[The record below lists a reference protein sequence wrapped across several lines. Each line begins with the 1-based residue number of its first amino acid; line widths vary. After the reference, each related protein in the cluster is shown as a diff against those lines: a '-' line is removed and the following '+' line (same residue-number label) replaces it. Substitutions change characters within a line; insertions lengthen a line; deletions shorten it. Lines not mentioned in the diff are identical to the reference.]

1 MLIKNWI
8 QWNQY
13 LAKVLVLMCII
24 ALHTF
29 YTTSTVSAATND
41 IQEVNDIQESNDIQE
56 TKGIQETSNKQDADN
71 KQQTN
76 SQQETNHIQG
86 TGQVQLTSEIKDT
99 YETSASKVIQEVT
112 NQIEGNIAFLQ
123 AVQIDEEDAI
133 VNQENIIEV
142 ASGAKKPNLVNE
154 VMIKASAKTTAKTTA
169 IKTTVKKSTKKTT
182 VKTTAKAS
190 YSKSDLRLLS
200 SLVYAEAGNQS
211 YKGMLAVANVVL
223 NRMDSKA
230 YGHTRTVK
238 DVIYDRKWAVQ
249 FSVTIKSR
257 KTGQSPLA
265 SALKAYDTGKFGRKN
280 VRAEREAMNKAIKAA
295 KSALEGK
302 NNIGKYLCFSNKY
315 SSRGVKRRYSNYKT
329 IGDHIFYRTI

>member
-13 LAKVLVLMCII
+13 LAKVLILMCII
-24 ALHTF
+24 AAHTF
-29 YTTSTVSAATND
+29 YTTSTVSAAT
-41 IQEVNDIQESNDIQE
+41 NDIQE

-123 AVQIDEEDAI
+123 AVQIDEEDA
-133 VNQENIIEV
+133 
-142 ASGAKKPNLVNE
+142 
-154 VMIKASAKTTAKTTA
+154 AKTTA